1 MADPDDNP
9 DVQDPPRTVWGIL
22 RSIGPGIIITANIVG
37 TGELIATTKLGAQ
50 AGFTLLWFIILG
62 CCIKVFIQVELGRY
76 TVSSGLS
83 TLEAMDRLRGPRLI
97 TSWMVWLWV
106 CMYVGTLLQA
116 SGMIGA
122 IAKLFIS
129 DGNPFGEV
137 VGSIVVAGSCAALLA
152 IGRYR
157 LVERFATGM
166 VVLFTGFT
174 VAAVVALAWTPYG
187 ISTADIASGLR
198 FQLPTD
204 LLFIAVAAFGITG
217 VGAGEL
223 IYYPYWCLE
232 KGYARRV
239 GPRDDSPEWAARA
252 RGWLRVMQ
260 IDAWL
265 SFAVYTGATAA
276 FYLLGAAVLHRQE
289 LDVGNLDLVKSLSQM
304 YREAFGGPGLWIFL
318 VGAFMVLYSTLFVST
333 ASNARMAVDVAPL
346 LKILKYPTPEHRQRA
361 TRIGVVVLPVLLTIA
376 YLTSGEP
383 VTLVLIGGMAQ
394 ALMLPFLAILALV
407 VRHRWTDARL
417 RPGRVW
423 TILLWL
429 SFLSMAFLGIYKL
442 AEQAGAFA
450 KEDPPAPA
458 AAPAPEPAGK

>member
-9 DVQDPPRTVWGIL
+9 AVQDPPRTFWGIL

-122 IAKLFIS
+122 IAKLFVPA
-129 DGNPFGEV
+129 GNPAGEV

-187 ISTADIASGLR
+187 ISTADIASGLT

-223 IYYPYWCLE
+223 VYYPYWCLE

-276 FYLLGAAVLHRQE
+276 FYLLGAAVLHEQG
-289 LDVGNLDLVKSLSQM
+289 LDVGNLDLVASLSQM

-383 VTLVLIGGMAQ
+383 VTLVLIGGVSQ
-394 ALMLPFLAILALV
+394 ALMLPVLAILALV
-407 VRHRWTDARL
+407 VRHRWTDPRL
-417 RPGRVW
+417 RPGRIW
-423 TILLWL
+423 TVFLWL
-429 SFLSMAFLGIYKL
+429 AFLSMAFLGTYKI
-442 AEQAGAFA
+442 AEQAGVFA
-450 KEDPPAPA
+450 KEESPPPAG
-458 AAPAPEPAGK
+458 APEKS

>member
-122 IAKLFIS
+122 IARLFVPAT
-129 DGNPFGEV
+129 NPVGEV

-174 VAAVVALAWTPYG
+174 IAAVVALAWTPYG
-187 ISTADIASGLR
+187 ISAADIASGLT
-198 FQLPTD
+198 FQLPTNF
-204 LLFIAVAAFGITG
+204 LFIAVAAFGITG

-276 FYLLGAAVLHRQE
+276 FYLLGAAVLHEQG
-289 LDVGNLDLVKSLSQM
+289 LDVGNLDLVASLSQM

-383 VTLVLIGGMAQ
+383 VTLVLIGGVSQ

-407 VRHRWTDARL
+407 VRHRWTDPRL
-417 RPGRVW
+417 RPGRIW
-423 TILLWL
+423 TVFLWL
-429 SFLSMAFLGIYKL
+429 AFLSMAFLGTYKI

-450 KEDPPAPA
+450 KEESPAPA
-458 AAPAPEPAGK
+458 EEPAKS